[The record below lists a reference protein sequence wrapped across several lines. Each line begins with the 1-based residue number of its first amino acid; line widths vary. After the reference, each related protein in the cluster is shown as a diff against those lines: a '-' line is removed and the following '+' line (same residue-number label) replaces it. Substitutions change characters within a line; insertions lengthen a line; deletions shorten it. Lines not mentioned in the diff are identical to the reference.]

1 MTLNALSQVPRRP
14 APADRLD
21 VASSPRGKDQMLCI
35 ILKIQINCDHEALG
49 KVEGTSL
56 HSSLAVHA
64 LLRVEMDSIHCRIN

>member
-35 ILKIQINCDHEALG
+35 ILKIQINCGQLYQYEAYTNNLIADLDYT
-49 KVEGTSL
+49 KYS
-56 HSSLAVHA
+56 
-64 LLRVEMDSIHCRIN
+64 RQ

>member
-49 KVEGTSL
+49 KVEGMSL
-56 HSSLAVHA
+56 PSSLAVHGW
-64 LLRVEMDSIHCRIN
+64 DGINPL